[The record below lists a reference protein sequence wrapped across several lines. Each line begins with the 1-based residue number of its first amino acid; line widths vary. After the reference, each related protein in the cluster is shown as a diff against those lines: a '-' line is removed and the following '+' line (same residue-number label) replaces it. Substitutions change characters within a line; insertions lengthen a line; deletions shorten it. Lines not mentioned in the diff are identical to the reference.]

1 MAVCAGDIHIFCAGS
16 TGRAVSTTWGPAPPT
31 HLKQE
36 EGGTHF
42 MVIVFSVG
50 FAFFCVWLGTVD
62 LSNMFENFG

>member
-31 HLKQE
+31 HLKQG
-36 EGGTHF
+36 EGGNALYGDC
-42 MVIVFSVG
+42 VFSWFRV
-50 FAFFCVWLGTVD
+50 FCVWLGTVD